1 MHNRKIYSRV
11 WLVDLVTIIV
21 IIIGLLFAGLLFFV
35 EEAFEKMLNPL
46 FRLVG
51 LNSSCG
57 PLEIRAKKNDSSIEL
72 VIENLGKS
80 NSQFVAVQVKN
91 TQGMTLHPVPLSS
104 LEESIQELGEN
115 KITDLRK
122 KFIKEK
128 LAPNSSKTIY
138 LKQSELVDCSLDS
151 LELLDAH
158 GKHWSVI
165 NE

>member
-1 MHNRKIYSRV
+1 MDV
-11 WLVDLVTIIV
+11 VTIIA
-21 IIIGLLFAGLLFFV
+21 IIIGLLFAGLLFFF

-57 PLEIRAKKNDSSIEL
+57 PLEIRAKKKNTSLEL
-72 VIENLGKS
+72 VMQNLGKS
-80 NSQFVAVQVKN
+80 NAQFVAVQVKN
-91 TQGMTLHPVPLSS
+91 TQGMTLYPVPFSS
-104 LEESIQELGEN
+104 LEESIQELREN

-122 KFIKEK
+122 RFVKEK
-128 LAPNSSKTIY
+128 LAPNSSKTIH

-151 LELLDAH
+151 LELLDVH

>member
-1 MHNRKIYSRV
+1 MDV
-11 WLVDLVTIIV
+11 VTIIA
-21 IIIGLLFAGLLFFV
+21 IIIGLLFAGLLFFF

-57 PLEIRAKKNDSSIEL
+57 PLEIRAKKNESSIEL
-72 VIENLGKS
+72 VIQNLGKS
-80 NSQFVAVQVKN
+80 NAHFVAVQVKN
-91 TQGMTLHPVPLSS
+91 TQGMTLYPVPFSS
-104 LEESIQELGEN
+104 LEESIQELREN

-122 KFIKEK
+122 KFVKEK
-128 LAPNSSKTIY
+128 LAPNSSKTIH

-151 LELLDAH
+151 LELLDVH
-158 GKHWSVI
+158 GKHWPVI

>member
-1 MHNRKIYSRV
+1 MDV
-11 WLVDLVTIIV
+11 VTIIA
-21 IIIGLLFAGLLFFV
+21 IIIGLLFAGLLFFF

-57 PLEIRAKKNDSSIEL
+57 PLEIRAKKKNTSLEL
-72 VIENLGKS
+72 VMQNLGKS
-80 NSQFVAVQVKN
+80 NAQFVAVQVKN
-91 TQGMTLHPVPLSS
+91 TQGMTLYPVPFSS
-104 LEESIQELGEN
+104 LEESIQELREN

-122 KFIKEK
+122 RIVKEK
-128 LAPNSSKTIY
+128 LAPNSSKTIH

-151 LELLDAH
+151 LELLDVH